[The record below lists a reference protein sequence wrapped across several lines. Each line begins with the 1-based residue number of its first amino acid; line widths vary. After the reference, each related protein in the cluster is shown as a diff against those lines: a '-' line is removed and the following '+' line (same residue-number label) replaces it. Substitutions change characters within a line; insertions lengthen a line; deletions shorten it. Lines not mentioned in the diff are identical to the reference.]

1 MLEIAAITME
11 SIKRERNPK
20 DMTVEYEKEPTLGN
34 QA

>member
-1 MLEIAAITME
+1 MYEITME

-20 DMTVEYEKEPTLGN
+20 DMTIEYEKGLPRLGN